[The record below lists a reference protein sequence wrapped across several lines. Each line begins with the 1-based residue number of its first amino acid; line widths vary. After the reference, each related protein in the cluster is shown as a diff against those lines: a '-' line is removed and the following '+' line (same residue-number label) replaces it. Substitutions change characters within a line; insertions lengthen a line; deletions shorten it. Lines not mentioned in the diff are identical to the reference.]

1 MSFLTRSLAVAAL
14 VVAGANAQAAI
25 VVSATNFS
33 GDVRISGFGTVGAGG
48 ALPGTNTF
56 TVDYSQ
62 LAGNLSFQALPDGH
76 YTVSAAV
83 DATLTGFGPTPI
95 PVNLP
100 STPVFSGFLG
110 STGLTP
116 GAYSFGFGTPIGV
129 DIGFGFSIDYDG
141 KASPQV
147 MALLGGLGFPFV
159 NADGAGTLTVA
170 GTFNADGT
178 TASLLFTESNLTWSG
193 FANALALADFL
204 GANNNGEMD
213 GSFVVRSATVT
224 AVPEPATLAL
234 VGLSLLGLAAS
245 RRRQRSAA

>member
-1 MSFLTRSLAVAAL
+1 MTFWTRSLAAAAL
-14 VVAGANAQAAI
+14 VVASASASAAV

-33 GDVRISGFGTVGAGG
+33 GDVTISGFGSVGAGG
-48 ALPGTNTF
+48 ALPGTGTF
-56 TVDYSQ
+56 TVDYSN

-83 DATLTGFGPTPI
+83 DATLTGFGPNPI

-100 STPVFSGFLG
+100 STPVFSGFMG

-116 GAYSFGFGTPIGV
+116 GAYAFGFGAPIGV
-129 DIGFGFSIDYDG
+129 NVPFGFSIDYDG
-141 KASPQV
+141 NASPQV
-147 MALLGGLGFPFV
+147 MALLGGLGFPFI
-159 NADGAGTLTVA
+159 NADGAGTLTVV

-178 TASLLFTESNLTWSG
+178 SASLLFTESNLTWSG
-193 FANALALADFL
+193 FANTLALADAA
-204 GANNNGEMD
+204 GGGNNGVMD

-234 VGLSLLGLAAS
+234 VGLSLVGLAAS
-245 RRRQRSAA
+245 RRRRVAA